1 MRGDPQLLVED
12 GVSVPVADSY
22 VDVVAAA
29 AAAVSAAAAA
39 AVAACV
45 LLSLFLF
52 LVFGYCGA

>member
-22 VDVVAAA
+22 VDVVAA